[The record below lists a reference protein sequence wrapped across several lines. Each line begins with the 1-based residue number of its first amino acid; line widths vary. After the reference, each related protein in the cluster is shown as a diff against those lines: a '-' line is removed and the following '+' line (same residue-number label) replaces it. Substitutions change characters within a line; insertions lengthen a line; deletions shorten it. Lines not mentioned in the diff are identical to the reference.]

1 MTVTVDL
8 QNASGMKSVPLRRDF
23 KRWAA
28 AALTQLA
35 PAQTGAQVK
44 SKLSIRIV
52 SEAESAE
59 LNSHYRHK
67 QGATNILSFPV
78 PAGLPEALLGD
89 LAICAAVVARE
100 AKEQH
105 KSLDAHWAHL
115 TVHGVLHLKGYDH
128 EEPTDADAMET
139 IEKQILAQ
147 LGYQDPYQ
155 LIEE

>member
-8 QNASGMKSVPLRRDF
+8 QNASGLKAVPLRRDF
-23 KRWAA
+23 KRWAT

-35 PAQTGAQVK
+35 PEHPK
-44 SKLSIRIV
+44 SRLSIRIV
-52 SEAESAE
+52 DEAESAE

-78 PAGLPEALLGD
+78 PPGLPEALLGD
-89 LAICAAVVARE
+89 LAICAPVVVRE
-100 AKEQH
+100 AKEQN
-105 KSLDAHWAHL
+105 KSCEAHWAHL

-128 EEPTDADAMET
+128 EEPKEADAMEA
-139 IEKQILAQ
+139 IEKQILEQ

>member
-1 MTVTVDL
+1 MTVIVDV
-8 QNASGMKSVPLRRDF
+8 QNASGVRAVPLRRDF
-23 KRWAA
+23 KRWAS

-35 PAQTGAQVK
+35 PQERK
-44 SKLSIRIV
+44 SRLSIRIV
-52 SEAESAE
+52 DEAESAE

-89 LAICAAVVARE
+89 LAICASVVARE
-100 AKEQH
+100 ALEQ
-105 KSLDAHWAHL
+105 KKALDAHWAHL

-128 EEPTDADAMET
+128 EEAKAADAMEA
-139 IEKQILAQ
+139 IEKQILQQ
-147 LGYQDPYQ
+147 LGYQDPYR

>member
-1 MTVTVDL
+1 MTVIVDL
-8 QNASGMKSVPLRRDF
+8 QNASGVKTVPLRRDF

-35 PAQTGAQVK
+35 PEHSK
-44 SKLSIRIV
+44 SRLSIRIV
-52 SEAESAE
+52 SEVESAE

-78 PAGLPEALLGD
+78 PPGLPDALLGD
-89 LAICAAVVARE
+89 LAICATIVARE
-100 AKEQH
+100 AQEQH

-128 EEPTDADAMET
+128 EVPNEADAMEA
-139 IEKQILAQ
+139 IEKQILAY

-155 LIEE
+155 LLQQ

>member
-8 QNASGMKSVPLRRDF
+8 QNASNVKSVPLRRDF

-28 AALTQLA
+28 AALAQLA
-35 PAQTGAQVK
+35 PAQPAGQAK
-44 SKLSIRIV
+44 SRLSIRIV
-52 SEAESAE
+52 DETESAE

-78 PAGLPEALLGD
+78 PPGLPEALLGD
-89 LAICAAVVARE
+89 LAICASVVARE
-100 AKEQH
+100 AKEQN
-105 KSLDAHWAHL
+105 KTLDAHWAHL

-128 EEPTDADAMET
+128 EEPSEADTMEA
-139 IEKQILAQ
+139 IEKQILAH

-155 LIEE
+155 LLEQ

>member
-23 KRWAA
+23 KRWAS
-28 AALTQLA
+28 AALAQLA
-35 PAQTGAQVK
+35 PEHPK
-44 SKLSIRIV
+44 SRLSIRIV
-52 SEAESAE
+52 DEVESAE

-78 PAGLPEALLGD
+78 PEGLPEALLGD
-89 LAICAAVVARE
+89 LAICATVVARE
-100 AKEQH
+100 AKEQN
-105 KSLDAHWAHL
+105 KSCDAHWAHL

-128 EEPTDADAMET
+128 EEPKEADAMEA
-139 IEKQILAQ
+139 IEKQILQQ

>member
-1 MTVTVDL
+1 MSVTIDL
-8 QNASGMKSVPLRRDF
+8 QNASGVRGVPLRRDF

-28 AALTQLA
+28 ATLAHLA
-35 PAQTGAQVK
+35 PEPADARASRAK
-44 SKLSIRIV
+44 SRLSIRIV
-52 SEAESAE
+52 DEAESAE

-78 PAGLPEALLGD
+78 PPGLPDALLGD

-100 AKEQH
+100 AAEQH
-105 KSLDAHWAHL
+105 KTLDAHWAHL

-128 EEPTDADAMET
+128 EEPQAAETMET
-139 IEKQILAQ
+139 LEKQILGQ

-155 LIEE
+155 

>member
-1 MTVTVDL
+1 MTVIVDL
-8 QNASGMKSVPLRRDF
+8 QNASGVKTVPLRRDF

-28 AALTQLA
+28 AALTQLV
-35 PAQTGAQVK
+35 PAHPK
-44 SKLSIRIV
+44 SRLSIRIV

-59 LNSHYRHK
+59 LNAHYRHK

-78 PAGLPEALLGD
+78 PEGLPDALLGD
-89 LAICAAVVARE
+89 LAICATVVARE
-100 AKEQH
+100 AQEQH

-128 EEPTDADAMET
+128 EVPNEADAMEA
-139 IEKQILAQ
+139 IEKQILEH

-155 LIEE
+155 LLQQ

>member
-1 MTVTVDL
+1 MTVIVDL
-8 QNASGMKSVPLRRDF
+8 QNASGVKSVPLRRDF

-28 AALTQLA
+28 AALTELA
-35 PAQTGAQVK
+35 QNQPATRAK
-44 SKLSIRIV
+44 SRLSIRIV

-67 QGATNILSFPV
+67 QGATNVLSFPV
-78 PAGLPEALLGD
+78 PAGLPDALLGD
-89 LAICAAVVARE
+89 LAICATVVARE
-100 AKEQH
+100 AQEQH

-128 EEPTDADAMET
+128 EVPNEADAMEA
-139 IEKQILAQ
+139 IEKQILAY

-155 LIEE
+155 LLQQ

>member
-8 QNASGMKSVPLRRDF
+8 QNASGLKSVPLRRDF

-28 AALTQLA
+28 AALAQVA
-35 PAQTGAQVK
+35 PEQAAGQVK
-44 SKLSIRIV
+44 SRLSIRIV

-59 LNSHYRHK
+59 LNAHYRHK

-78 PAGLPEALLGD
+78 PPGLPDALLGD

-100 AKEQH
+100 AREQD
-105 KSLDAHWAHL
+105 KRPDAHWAHL

-128 EEPTDADAMET
+128 EEPQQADAMEAL
-139 IEKQILAQ
+139 EKQILGH
-147 LGYQDPYQ
+147 LGYQDPYR